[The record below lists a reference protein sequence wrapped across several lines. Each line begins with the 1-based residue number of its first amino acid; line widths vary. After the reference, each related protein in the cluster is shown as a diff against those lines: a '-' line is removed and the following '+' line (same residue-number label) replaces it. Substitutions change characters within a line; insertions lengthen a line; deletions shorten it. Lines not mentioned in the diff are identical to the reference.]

1 MDELHAFWLIIRDGI
16 YHIHPVPFAVIA
28 LALGLLSRSVVS
40 AFFGAILASAIYIAF
55 EAFIPTVTD
64 GKTFAM
70 PHFNHAFW
78 YAAMALMIAFVAA
91 MVAIYVLKSMFASMR
106 G

>member
-1 MDELHAFWLIIRDGI
+1 MDELHAFWLIIRPGL
-16 YHIHPVPFAVIA
+16 YHIHPVPFLVIA
-28 LALGLLSRSVVS
+28 LALGLLARSYVT
-40 AFFGAILASAIYIAF
+40 AFFGAILGSAIYVAF

-64 GKTFAM
+64 GKPFAV

-78 YAAMALMIAFVAA
+78 YNVMAFTIAFLVAMIPIHA
-91 MVAIYVLKSMFASMR
+91 LKSTVVAMR